1 MNSNSDKD
9 SNIILDKNHIQE
21 YIFKKLLQLNKYHYE
36 LLDLLERNYT
46 DKDFKSKDYFKEYYC
61 INSEWMKNFLEFYN
75 YEKIKRV
82 YERMVKNKEKIS
94 LEEFY
99 QMINEKR
106 IYTQPGKNDE
116 RINKLRSIN
125 FKVNIENIPSNIY
138 IDYYNENV
146 IEYFDDFALL
156 DKELYDEIKQD
167 YKNPINPYYDY
178 YHIDENIVH
187 ICLVDDIFIYKINEN
202 ILGIGIPKDTSKK
215 FPIFKIQFFVI
226 MEKEKD
232 INYNSET
239 EIKQLFSS
247 KSLEKYLIIDR
258 NVKFEEIDKF
268 KIINM
273 MNKDKKIGILYNI
286 KDFKIENYKE
296 RSERKIMDDIKNKI
310 FEKYKRLMIEEILL
324 EKENNQNKLF
334 VDTLKKKNEKENEK
348 ERKEKEKRDNIIE
361 EFKKSNHLQE
371 SEMKEEKKDK
381 DNEDNKNNRGENKKD
396 EDNKNSNEVKKGED
410 EKDKENEVKKGE
422 DEKDNEDNEDN

>member
-1 MNSNSDKD
+1 MNSNNSDKD
-9 SNIILDKNHIQE
+9 SKIVLDKNHIQE

-36 LLDLLERNYT
+36 LIDLLERNYI
-46 DKDFKSKDYFKEYYC
+46 DKDFKSEDYFKEYYC

-82 YERMVKNKEKIS
+82 YERMVKNKETIS
-94 LEEFY
+94 LEDFY

-106 IYTQPGKNDE
+106 ICTQPGKNDE

-138 IDYYNENV
+138 KDYYNENI
-146 IEYFDDFALL
+146 IEYFDDFTLL

-215 FPIFKIQFFVI
+215 FPIFQIQFFVI

-296 RSERKIMDDIKNKI
+296 RSWMILKIK
-310 FEKYKRLMIEEILL
+310 F
-324 EKENNQNKLF
+324 
-334 VDTLKKKNEKENEK
+334 LKKI
-348 ERKEKEKRDNIIE
+348 RD
-361 EFKKSNHLQE
+361 
-371 SEMKEEKKDK
+371 
-381 DNEDNKNNRGENKKD
+381 
-396 EDNKNSNEVKKGED
+396 
-410 EKDKENEVKKGE
+410 
-422 DEKDNEDNEDN
+422 